1 MMLLWV
7 ILKDYYV
14 VFDDI
19 VDDIEIEAYFD

>member
-1 MMLLWV
+1 MMILWV
-7 ILKDYYV
+7 ILEDYCV